1 VDADGVIWCSV
12 PPHARFTYWRDP
24 EKTAAAWR
32 GDAFSVGDLGRLDD
46 DGYLYLEGRRDD
58 LVISGG
64 VNVYPLEVERALL
77 ELDGVEQVAVFP
89 VADERWG
96 QAVWAAVVGDVTEEQ
111 VRGWALER
119 LAPHKRPKHVL
130 LVEDIPHT
138 PTGKVRR
145 ATLASELGLA

>member
-1 VDADGVIWCSV
+1 VDDSGVIWCSV
-12 PPHARFTYWRDP
+12 PPYARFTYWRDP

-32 GDAFSVGDLGRLDD
+32 GDAFSVGDLGRLDEA
-46 DGYLYLEGRRDD
+46 GYLYLDGRRDD

-77 ELDGVEQVAVFP
+77 ELAGVQQVAVFP

-96 QAVWAAVVGDVTEEQ
+96 QAVWAAVVGDVTPAE
-111 VRGWALER
+111 VAAWAAER
-119 LAPHKRPKHVL
+119 LAPHKRPKQVL
-130 LVEDIPHT
+130 VVDEIPHT

-145 ATLASELGLA
+145 STLAADLGLG